1 MSVCVNG
8 RPWPGGA
15 AVAAEEEEDASVAA
29 AAGAAAAGGAA
40 AANRGSVRFDEKQQ
54 AEVRIEKARSS
65 HVLVRPLVDGEDIG
79 PFILDTGASGLAG
92 GPRPFPSCIRA

>member
-1 MSVCVNG
+1 MNG

-29 AAGAAAAGGAA
+29 AAAAAAGAG

-92 GPRPFPSCIRA
+92 GLRPFPSCIRA